1 MSSTS
6 YYPSFL
12 PSILS
17 PVFLSFLNEWFSPN
31 EDCRHRRHAAPL
43 ALPFNEDL
51 SFEKNGWRRQRQR
64 QRRWRGRARSR
75 QTDGKSNFQ
84 DSATQRTEEREGEGD
99 IASHDK
105 SFVAQRH
112 LQLCAP
118 HWMEEEGGGE
128 AGTGRDESRGR
139 RRPDITSRI
148 LGNPFLG
155 RSLCLNL
162 HGTNKAQDDCGGECD
177 VKCDRVLPGLAIDCQ
192 QEMGIGCIELCGPFS
207 QLFHFLWSSYGR
219 TGYNKIGE
227 TCLFVTIKYV
237 VSFLRSLGSVRKY
250 VLATARPCFAVE
262 WKGMDAT
269 GMRWLYGARA

>member
-1 MSSTS
+1 MQPCSPRPRDAFLFSCTAVKRNRSGSEMSSAS

-31 EDCRHRRHAAPL
+31 EDCRHRRSL

-84 DSATQRTEEREGEGD
+84 DSATQRTEGREGEGD

-118 HWMEEEGGGE
+118 HWMEEEGGE
-128 AGTGRDESRGR
+128 GRKPGGESRGWR
-139 RRPDITSRI
+139 AAARY
-148 LGNPFLG
+148 
-155 RSLCLNL
+155 
-162 HGTNKAQDDCGGECD
+162 H
-177 VKCDRVLPGLAIDCQ
+177 
-192 QEMGIGCIELCGPFS
+192 FS
-207 QLFHFLWSSYGR
+207 DSW
-219 TGYNKIGE
+219 
-227 TCLFVTIKYV
+227 
-237 VSFLRSLGSVRKY
+237 
-250 VLATARPCFAVE
+250 
-262 WKGMDAT
+262 
-269 GMRWLYGARA
+269 